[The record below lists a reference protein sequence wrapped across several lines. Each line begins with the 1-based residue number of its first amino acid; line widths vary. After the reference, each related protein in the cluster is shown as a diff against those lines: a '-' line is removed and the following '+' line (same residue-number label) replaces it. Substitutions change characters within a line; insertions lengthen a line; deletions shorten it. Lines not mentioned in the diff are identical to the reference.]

1 MVNRGDIAWF
11 EPPEL
16 SRRPVLV
23 LTRDPV
29 IPYLNQLVA
38 APLTRTIR
46 DIPTEVHLGE
56 ADGVPVECVVSLDNV
71 FSVRPAFLT
80 ERITSLGPARMAEV
94 CVALRRAVGC

>member
-29 IPYLNQLVA
+29 IPYLNHLVA
-38 APLTRTIR
+38 APLTRIIR
-46 DIPTEVHLGE
+46 DIPTEVHLDV

-71 FSVRPAFLT
+71 FSVRPAFLS
-80 ERITSLGPARMAEV
+80 EHITSLGPARMAEV

>member
-11 EPPEL
+11 EPPEF

-46 DIPTEVHLGE
+46 NIPTEVHLGE

-71 FSVRPAFLT
+71 FSVRPAFLN
-80 ERITSLGPARMAEV
+80 EHITSLGPARMAEV
-94 CVALRRAVGC
+94 CMALRRAVGC

>member
-1 MVNRGDIAWF
+1 MVSRGDVAWF

-23 LTRDPV
+23 LTRDAV
-29 IPYLNQLVA
+29 TPYLSQLVA

-46 DIPTEVHLGE
+46 DIPTEVHLDE
-56 ADGVPVECVVSLDNV
+56 ADGVPVECVVSLDNM

-80 ERITSLGPARMAEV
+80 EHVTSLGPARMAEV
-94 CVALRRAVGC
+94 CAALRRAVGC